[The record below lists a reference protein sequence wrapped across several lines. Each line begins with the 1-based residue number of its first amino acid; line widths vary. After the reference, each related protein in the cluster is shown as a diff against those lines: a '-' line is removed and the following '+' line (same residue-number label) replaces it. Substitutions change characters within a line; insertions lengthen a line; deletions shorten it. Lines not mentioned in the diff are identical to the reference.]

1 MNCLAHLALGGKE
14 PAGRVGNLL
23 GDFVKGTEES
33 LRKDYPDA
41 VVDGM
46 MVHREI
52 DKFTDSHPDFH
63 KAKSLLP
70 AELQRYAGIIID
82 IYFDHFLAKNW
93 SKFSSMPL
101 ESYADESIKMLEDHI
116 DILPERLKS
125 ALTATDHLVD
135 DYEEYEKLFFSFYPQ
150 LRKKFEQAAI
160 IQKGELGELNT
171 TDSQEL
177 LKIWAPQAYLMVEK
191 GLMEASVVTFYQ
203 QKGVEKSLAE
213 VKVKELAA
221 RAKEEKAKRG
231 VWLYRTGVIFSLLSP
246 AFILSHFTPYSISSL
261 SGNILASLMMLG
273 AGMFIITKSQT
284 ID

>member
-1 MNCLAHLALGGKE
+1 MNYLAHLALGE
-14 PAGRVGNLL
+14 
-23 GDFVKGTEES
+23 
-33 LRKDYPDA
+33 
-41 VVDGM
+41 
-46 MVHREI
+46 
-52 DKFTDSHPDFH
+52 
-63 KAKSLLP
+63 SLLP

-125 ALTATDHLVD
+125 ALPSMKNDQWLVG
-135 DYEEYEKLFFSFYPQ
+135 YKNISGIRKSFQRVSLYPQ